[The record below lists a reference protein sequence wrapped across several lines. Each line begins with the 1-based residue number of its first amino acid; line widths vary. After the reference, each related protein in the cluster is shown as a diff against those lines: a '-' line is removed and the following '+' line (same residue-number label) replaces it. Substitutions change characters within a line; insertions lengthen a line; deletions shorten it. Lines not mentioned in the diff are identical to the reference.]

1 MDPDIRLGGQ
11 FNMFPSISCLLL
23 RWRGAKSIA
32 KLDGGTCPDLS
43 HLDPPLRKNCM
54 GYNRGKRYKVR
65 YDFLAYTIH
74 GCVHVVIA
82 IHRFQKSNTETETS
96 TNSPILMVSANSHV
110 SHRSGK
116 ISTSNTYQTDSNI
129 KTESLPISR
138 PCSMHTIT
146 DMQKKQNT
154 DLKTF

>member
-1 MDPDIRLGGQ
+1 
-11 FNMFPSISCLLL
+11 MFIASLEGVKVYSQTG
-23 RWRGAKSIA
+23 WRDMPGLVPPGSATPQ
-32 KLDGGTCPDLS
+32 KLYGVQQ
-43 HLDPPLRKNCM
+43 
-54 GYNRGKRYKVR
+54 GKRYKVR

-82 IHRFQKSNTETETS
+82 VHRFQKSNTETETS